1 MLSGSPLPSFQ
12 QCCGTGLLKTNKP
25 NQPNK
30 LIVRLAGKGGRGTE
44 ELKSSPLVSMR
55 VECPSGPG
63 VGSAAHR
70 VVKQKVVSFR
80 TNPLCS
86 CKVLPPHTHT
96 RHASLQVA
104 CIFLEKTMFCLGLW
118 SLSRQSHWLSK
129 LAVPLCDGSLGA
141 SFMMLE

>member
-86 CKVLPPHTHT
+86 CKVLPPPHTHPPRFFAGCMHLFGENYVLPRALELVT
-96 RHASLQVA
+96 SKSLV
-104 CIFLEKTMFCLGLW
+104 K
-118 SLSRQSHWLSK
+118 
-129 LAVPLCDGSLGA
+129 
-141 SFMMLE
+141 